1 MARDNDSDPE
11 KALIEAMHQ
20 PAASGIRLRPRDI
33 EQLQD
38 IIIRAHYL
46 SMELRDICAASGVAP
61 RDMSLAASHMLK
73 SWALAF
79 AGGLERA
86 TNPPD
91 SP

>member
-1 MARDNDSDPE
+1 MVRNTTSKTE
-11 KALIEAMHQ
+11 KALIDLMRHPATDRQ
-20 PAASGIRLRPRDI
+20 PLREREI

-46 SMELRDICAASGVAP
+46 SMELRDICAVSDVGS
-61 RDMSLAASHMLK
+61 RHMSLVAGRMLK

-79 AGGLERA
+79 AQELERV